1 MKLQQLRYIVAMLRH
16 DLNVSQTADALY
28 TSQPGVSKQIRL
40 LEDEI
45 GVEIFQRS
53 GKQITQVTP
62 AGERIIEIADAIL
75 QQVED
80 IRTVGREHAN
90 PNVGEL
96 RIATTHTQ
104 ARYVLPPVIEQFR
117 ERYPH
122 VVLHMHQGT
131 PAQIAEMAAGGEVD
145 FAIATEGMALFSD
158 LVMLPCY
165 HWHRAI
171 LVPEGHPLQKIDALD
186 GLTLEALATYPL
198 VTYVFGFGGQ
208 SKLDQAFKM
217 RGLRPNVVLT
227 ASDADVIRTY
237 VKLGLGVGIVA
248 ELSVAE
254 SAGEGLVALDADQ
267 LFAHSTTH
275 IAFRK
280 AASLRGY
287 MYDFIELFAPHLGK
301 AVVEQASAL
310 GSAAEREAYFAD
322 HKLRTL

>member
-1 MKLQQLRYIVAMLRH
+1 VKLQQLRYIVAMMRH
-16 DLNVSQTADALY
+16 DLNVSQTADALF

-53 GKQITQVTP
+53 GKQITNVTP
-62 AGERIIEIADAIL
+62 AGERIVEIADAIL

-104 ARYVLPPVIEQFR
+104 ARYVLPPVIEKFR

-122 VVLHMHQGT
+122 VVLHIHQGT
-131 PAQIAEMAAGGEVD
+131 PAQIAELAASGQVD
-145 FAIATEGMALFSD
+145 FAIATEGMSLFAD
-158 LVMLPCY
+158 LVMLPCF
-165 HWHRAI
+165 HWYRAI
-171 LVPEGHPLQKIDALD
+171 LVPVGHPLQKIDALD
-186 GLTLEALATYPL
+186 GLTLEALSTYPL
-198 VTYVFGFGGQ
+198 VTYVFGFSGQ
-208 SKLDQAFKM
+208 SKLDDAFKR

-237 VKLGLGVGIVA
+237 VRMGLGVGIVA
-248 ELSVAE
+248 ELAVAE

-267 LFAHSTTH
+267 LFEHSTTH

-280 AASLRGY
+280 SAKLRGF
-287 MYDFIELFAPHLGK
+287 MYDFIELFSPHLTQSM
-301 AVVEQASAL
+301 VDEASAL
-310 GSAAEREAYFAD
+310 ASTAARQDFFAD
-322 HKLRTL
+322 VKLRTL

>member
-1 MKLQQLRYIVAMLRH
+1 MKLQQLRYIVAMVRH

-28 TSQPGVSKQIRL
+28 TSQPGVSKQIRQ

-62 AGERIIEIADAIL
+62 AGERIIAIAESVM

-80 IRTVGREHAN
+80 IRTVGHEYAN

-96 RIATTHTQ
+96 RIGTTHTQ
-104 ARYVLPPVIEQFR
+104 ARYVLPRVIEKFR

-131 PAQIAEMAAGGEVD
+131 PAQISEMAASGVVD
-145 FAIATEGMALFSD
+145 FAIATEGMDLYND

-171 LVPEGHPLQKIDALD
+171 LVPTGHPLQKIDALD
-186 GLTLEALATYPL
+186 GLTLEALSTYPL
-198 VTYVFGFGGQ
+198 VTYVFGFTGQ
-208 SKLDQAFKM
+208 SKLDEAFKS
-217 RGLRPNVVLT
+217 RGLKPNVVFT
-227 ASDADVIRTY
+227 ASDADVIQTY
-237 VKLGLGVGIVA
+237 VRMGLGVGIVA

-254 SAGEGLVALDADQ
+254 SVAEGLVVLDADK

-280 AASLRGY
+280 AAKLRGY
-287 MYDFIELFAPHLGK
+287 MYDFIELFAPHLSEKVVTEVAELASSK
-301 AVVEQASAL
+301 ARAQF
-310 GSAAEREAYFAD
+310 FAD
-322 HKLRTL
+322 VPLRTL

>member
-1 MKLQQLRYIVAMLRH
+1 MKLQQLRYIVAMMRH
-16 DLNVSQTADALY
+16 DLNVSQTADALF
-28 TSQPGVSKQIRL
+28 TSQPGVSKQIRQ

-62 AGERIIEIADAIL
+62 AGERIIEIATSVL

-104 ARYVLPPVIEQFR
+104 ARYVLPPIIEKFR
-117 ERYPH
+117 DRYPH

-131 PAQIAEMAAGGEVD
+131 PAQIAEMAASGQVD
-145 FAIATEGMALFSD
+145 FGIATEGMGLFAD

-186 GLTLEALATYPL
+186 GLTLEALSTYPL
-198 VTYVFGFGGQ
+198 ITYVFGFTGE
-208 SKLDQAFKM
+208 SKLDKAFKM

-254 SAGEGLVALDADQ
+254 PGNDGLVALDADR
-267 LFAHSTTH
+267 LFSHSTTH

-280 AASLRGY
+280 AAKLRGF
-287 MYDFIELFAPHLGK
+287 MYDFIELFAPHLDK
-301 AVVEQASAL
+301 AMVDQAGEL
-310 GSAAEREAYFAD
+310 PSAAEREAFFSD
-322 HKLRTL
+322 VKLRTR

>member
-1 MKLQQLRYIVAMLRH
+1 MKLQQLRYIVAMVRH
-16 DLNVSQTADALY
+16 DLNVSQTADALF

-45 GVEIFQRS
+45 GIEIFQRS
-53 GKQITQVTP
+53 GKQVTRVTP

-104 ARYVLPPVIEQFR
+104 ARYVLPAVIEKFR

-131 PAQIAEMAAGGEVD
+131 PAQIAEMVASGMVD
-145 FAIATEGMALFSD
+145 FAIATEGVSLFAD

-165 HWHRAI
+165 HWHRAVI
-171 LVPEGHPLQKIDALD
+171 VPEGHPLQKIDALD
-186 GLTLEALATYPL
+186 GLTLEALSAYPL
-198 VTYVFGFGGQ
+198 VTYVFGFGGE
-208 SKLDQAFKM
+208 SKLDQAFKQ

-237 VKLGLGVGIVA
+237 VRMGLGVGIVA
-248 ELSVAE
+248 ELSVA
-254 SAGEGLVALDADQ
+254 AIVDDGLVTLDADQ
-267 LFAHSTTH
+267 LFSHSTTH

-280 AASLRGY
+280 ATKLRGF
-287 MYDFIELFAPHLGK
+287 MYDFIELFAPHLDQEL
-301 AVVEQASAL
+301 VDSANAL
-310 GSAAEREAYFAD
+310 PSAAEREALFD
-322 HKLRTL
+322 GIKLSTR

>member
-1 MKLQQLRYIVAMLRH
+1 MKLQQLRYIVAMVRH
-16 DLNVSQTADALY
+16 DLNVSQTADALF
-28 TSQPGVSKQIRL
+28 TSQPGVSKQIRQ

-62 AGERIIEIADAIL
+62 AGERIIEIADSVL
-75 QQVED
+75 QQIED

-104 ARYVLPPVIEQFR
+104 ARYVLPPIIEKFR
-117 ERYPH
+117 EQYPH

-131 PAQIAEMAAGGEVD
+131 PGQIAEMAASGLVD
-145 FAIATEGMALFSD
+145 FAIATEGMSLFAD

-165 HWHRAI
+165 HWHRAV

-186 GLTLEALATYPL
+186 GLTLEALSTYPL
-198 VTYVFGFGGQ
+198 ITYVFGFTGQ
-208 SKLDQAFKM
+208 SKLDDAF
-217 RGLRPNVVLT
+217 RRSGLKPNVVLT
-227 ASDADVIRTY
+227 ASDADVIKTY
-237 VKLGLGVGIVA
+237 VRLGLGVGIVA

-254 SAGEGLVALDADQ
+254 SAGEGLVALDADR
-267 LFAHSTTH
+267 LFSHSTTH

-280 AASLRGY
+280 AAKLRGF
-287 MYDFIELFAPHLGK
+287 MYDFIELFAPHLN
-301 AVVEQASAL
+301 AEMVDEATAL
-310 GSAAEREAYFAD
+310 GSATARDKYFSNV
-322 HKLRTL
+322 KLRTL